1 MGELLTIG
9 KIAAAAGVTSDTIRY
24 YERMKLLPKPTRT
37 AAGYRQYPQA
47 IVSRLA
53 LIRNAQRF
61 GFSLVEIAG
70 FLRVRDSGGRPCEVV
85 RSAAERMLSAV
96 DEQIHSLVARREQ
109 MCRTLEQ
116 WDATLQRT
124 PPAKQARLLETLPER

>member
-1 MGELLTIG
+1 MGELLRIG
-9 KIAAAAGVTSDTIRY
+9 KIAAAAGVSSDTIRY
-24 YERMKLLPKPTRT
+24 YERMKLLPKATRT

-70 FLRVRDSGGRPCEVV
+70 FLRVRDSGGRPCEAV
-85 RSAAERMLSAV
+85 RAAAERMLNAV

-116 WDATLQRT
+116 WGATLERT
-124 PPAKQARLLETLPER
+124 PATRQARLLETLLER